1 MKSLLEVTA
10 HRLIIAVPYEPEMQS
25 LYGHKQLFNPEK
37 LRSLGEWC
45 VEYLGGGRF
54 LYEEASGGLLMI
66 ECARPARVTRWHV
79 DAGSLTSGR

>member
-1 MKSLLEVTA
+1 VKSLLEVTA